1 MDTTSLDLDDKERED
16 GDKTLSRPHFGCEEI
31 RRCERGPMAAQ
42 ELRPC
47 GLSSTLGR
55 GLNSMILKDAFDGV
69 VHDDVAE
76 TLVRPLNT
84 SLAPARIV
92 LCHLDDE
99 ILDLLHDAMAS
110 FAGFVRPFLRD
121 QFAMP
126 GQQCVGRD
134 NGRVLT
140 EQTTT

>member
-1 MDTTSLDLDDKERED
+1 
-16 GDKTLSRPHFGCEEI
+16 
-31 RRCERGPMAAQ
+31 MAAQ

-84 SLAPARIV
+84 SLTPARIV
-92 LCHLDDE
+92 LCYSNDE
-99 ILDLLHDAMAS
+99 ILDPLHDAMAS
-110 FAGFVRPFLRD
+110 FAGFVRPFLRN

-126 GQQCVGRD
+126 AQHRVGRD
-134 NGRVLT
+134 DGCVST
-140 EQTTT
+140 EQSPTNFPALGGEATTLSIRQAEPS